1 MKRINYLWFRL
12 FLIASALAFVSACGG
27 GGTSTTGTG
36 TSVLKVDSKISIVEP
51 KASKT
56 ASKVSLL
63 SRSSAESR
71 SASASRD
78 ADFLSS
84 SDYEKDETFFY
95 VQDETS
101 ESLNTVNSL
110 LCQFDKVNALDM
122 AGLGNYKALIDIE
135 QCDQEVGSA
144 SGASAGGDDN
154 NSGGSR
160 PDLTT
165 WTVNSVKQGTD
176 QLVVKIWVENEAGN
190 NRRGSGSGVQTCS
203 EMPYSKQISRT
214 RPG

>member
-1 MKRINYLWFRL
+1 MYIYIYDW
-12 FLIASALAFVSACGG
+12 I
-27 GGTSTTGTG
+27 
-36 TSVLKVDSKISIVEP
+36 
-51 KASKT
+51 
-56 ASKVSLL
+56 
-63 SRSSAESR
+63 
-71 SASASRD
+71 
-78 ADFLSS
+78 
-84 SDYEKDETFFY
+84 FY

-176 QLVVKIWVENEAGN
+176 QLVVKIWVEDEDDAEGPQGGDTGGSLAGGTTTDTKMSIIQAKMTI
-190 NRRGSGSGVQTCS
+190 NRAAEGDDQ
-203 EMPYSKQISRT
+203 
-214 RPG
+214 